1 MRELLDASTRRR
13 LAILEQLNI
22 TSNWVSSNELAE
34 QNQASLRTINSDVH
48 FLKEQWAPFLIIET
62 SKKNGVRLKTP
73 ASSHVSVVYNK
84 VIQKSDSFRLLESIF
99 FNPNLVIEDWEEQL
113 FISESSLYRISN
125 QLSKS
130 LANFGLKLQKRPCHI
145 TPHNEY
151 YVRHFFTIYLFEIYG
166 VHHWPFKFDRKL
178 LVNFSTALYKKFG
191 YYVDELL
198 IMFLA
203 YIIAVT
209 LERYSQGFKSDSKDY
224 SSITADQKE
233 FFLQHKEMLNLILAP
248 HNLNLDDDLTNELIV
263 SILFLK
269 AELLDDIKLASL
281 DTKIEQFL
289 SQLQQRINEKLDMES
304 YQQITS
310 MLRLIYFE
318 HYFYPFNDY
327 ILFDRYQF
335 NGKAIEK
342 NYPIFTDLIKE
353 CLLPLENNMGFPW
366 SSQFN
371 SKIIY
376 WLMVKWKNLPLIL
389 ENKKAK
395 ARLLIISDLG
405 NEHAELLADM
415 ITKNFNSKVEI
426 TIYYGSIIFL
436 ENNDPNELNN
446 YDYYITTFFWELL
459 NNDKVIVVDAIP
471 SDQDWGEIR
480 QAINTVYRSHLA
492 KLP

>member
-73 ASSHVSVVYNK
+73 ASSHVSVVYNR
-84 VIQKSDSFRLLESIF
+84 VIGKSDAFRLLESIF
-99 FNPNLVIEDWEEQL
+99 FNPNLVIENWEEKL

-125 QLSKS
+125 QLSRS
-130 LANFGLKLQKRPCHI
+130 LSNFGLKLQKRPCRI
-145 TPHNEY
+145 IPHNEY
-151 YVRHFFTIYLFEIYG
+151 YVRHFFTIYLFEVYG

-178 LVNFSTALYKKFG
+178 LVKLSSTLYKKLG
-191 YYVDELL
+191 YHVDELL

-203 YIIAVT
+203 YLIAVT
-209 LERYSQGFKSDSKDY
+209 LERYSQGFRSNSNEY
-224 SSITADQKE
+224 TAVTPEQKRIFWDHE
-233 FFLQHKEMLNLILAP
+233 VELNKLLAP
-248 HNLNLDDDLTNELIV
+248 HNLELDEDLINDLIV

-269 AELLDDIKLASL
+269 AELSNEIKLDVL

-289 SQLQQRINEKLDMES
+289 THLQQRIQETLDVES

-318 HYFYPFNDY
+318 HYFYPFDDY

-342 NYPIFTDLIKE
+342 NYPIFTELVKD

-459 NNDKVIVVDAIP
+459 NDDKVIVVDAIP
-471 SDQDWGEIR
+471 SDQDWGKIR
-480 QAINTVYRSHLA
+480 QAINKVYQTDLA